1 MKRFWEPVIGLIAV
15 IYFLVDA
22 VFLPVAARISNWVGE
37 RWMFCRLRSWIVSL
51 RPYPTLLLFAV
62 PVALL
67 EPVKPVAA
75 YLAGTGHVGLGATVF
90 VIGELLKLVL
100 VERLFSISRD
110 KLMSIPAFAWAYGK
124 YRAAMDWVMSLE
136 AWQNARRWTR
146 IAQYRLRRIMRASQ
160 NSRRLSAQSR

>member
-1 MKRFWEPVIGLIAV
+1 
-15 IYFLVDA
+15 
-22 VFLPVAARISNWVGE
+22 
-37 RWMFCRLRSWIVSL
+37 MFRRLRNWIVSL

-62 PVALL
+62 PVVLL
-67 EPVKPVAA
+67 EPVKPLAV
-75 YLAGTGHVGLGATVF
+75 YLAGTGHVVVGATVF

-124 YRAAMDWVMSLE
+124 YRAVTDWVMSLE

-146 IAQYRLRRIMRASQ
+146 IAQYRFRRIIRELRALQ